1 LLQYSQLSALPEPEN
16 YNIKTF
22 RKWLREPKAGNFC
35 IAGHG
40 EENTWGDLYGNEEDE
55 PRLLLQFFKVLWRL
69 FWPKPPEKGDCD
81 LVATRP
87 SRKVDGFTRWV
98 ADEFVP
104 FHHNIFKYREK
115 RGNPRSRD
123 EERVPADSSIS
134 EEKPKPKVEKAV
146 QDTLVTYSEHAM
158 LRFTS
163 AFSTVVACLLPTIG
177 ITVLSKVHG
186 TDNLLLCLAGF
197 AAVFSVGLIFLT
209 NAATS
214 RVEIFTATAA

>member
-1 LLQYSQLSALPEPEN
+1 MLLFTQLSALPEPEN
-16 YNIKTF
+16 YNINTF
-22 RKWLREPKAGNFC
+22 RKWLRDPAGGHFC
-35 IAGHG
+35 IAGNG
-40 EENTWGDLYGNEEDE
+40 EQHTWGDLYDNDGEE
-55 PRLLLQFFKVLWRL
+55 PHLVTQFFKILWRL
-69 FWPKPPEKGDCD
+69 FWPKPPEKGNYD

-87 SRKVDGFTRWV
+87 SQKVDGFTRWV

-104 FHHNIFKYREK
+104 FHHNVSKYKK
-115 RGNPRSRD
+115 RRKNRRSTD
-123 EERVPADSSIS
+123 EEEVIAKSSLRRKKS
-134 EEKPKPKVEKAV
+134 KSKVEKEA
-146 QDTLVTYSEHAM
+146 QKTLVTYSNHAM

-163 AFSTVVACLLPTIG
+163 AFSTVIACLLPTIG

-186 TDNLLLCLAGF
+186 TNNLLLCLAGF